1 MSQLFDYI
9 FDIEA
14 VPDDDRTADGLC
26 AVLLNVRGTGTC
38 GVATPGNTPCDGPV
52 PGDEDQSGY
61 VPMGDGCTGIVFPG
75 MEAAGQATVGTAAD
89 VSLPLP
95 WCHAL
100 GPWWFPGAGEALLPS
115 LGISGVART
124 LVLSASALPPL
135 FALARAAGLV
145 SGILPRPEGL
155 GQAGAAGNAV
165 LPPDW
170 AALSASGLATSGEA
184 LVRAP
189 LPHVE
194 AYHCGLDNPVVRRTP
209 QADVVRLLN
218 ANSAVLAALAAA
230 LTRGLDDPDDKAA
243 ALLYTVSNLL
253 TYVSDSQSLDFDDN
267 WSCGVATWFR
277 GQGDC
282 EDGAILLHGLLLA
295 CQTASSRVVTI
306 FGRVGSDNRGHAWL
320 CYKRAADERWTV
332 LDWTAGARSPLA
344 GPDDFPTLEQSPD
357 YHSVEYALTGERFHA
372 ARMSVA
378 DFFPSLRA
386 GVAWPPAVC
395 AAETGLTARGAL
407 RIGPALSLPELPG
420 PLSCRAV
427 DGGGGSGTLPGLAA
441 VARAGWRTG
450 SATFPALCGIGLA
463 GAKALAALAGVA
475 VTAACGALASGRC
488 PLAALRGRGEAAS
501 AALCAGRCR
510 LLRLNLR
517 GKGVGGEIGGG
528 CIALP
533 VASARAAGASGTLG
547 DCLLAMPGT
556 TVAAFAWFDARGG
569 GAAAC
574 GPLAAEGRGVAVVGG
589 LGGVVLAF
597 RDKGVR

>member
-1 MSQLFDYI
+1 MSQLFDFI

-26 AVLLNVRGTGTC
+26 VVLLSIRGTGTC

-61 VPMGDGCTGIVFPG
+61 VPLDGGCTGIVFPG
-75 MEAAGQATVGTAAD
+75 IEAAGQASVGTAAD
-89 VSLPLP
+89 VSLPLLQ
-95 WCHAL
+95 CHAL
-100 GPWWFPGAGEALLPS
+100 GPWWFPGTGEALLPS
-115 LGISGVART
+115 LGLAGTART

-145 SGILPRPEGL
+145 GATLPRPEGL
-155 GQAGAAGNAV
+155 ALAGAAGGAV

-170 AALSASGLATSGEA
+170 TALSASGLANSGEG

-189 LPHVE
+189 LPDVE
-194 AYHCGLDNPVVRRTP
+194 AYNCGLDNPVVRRTP

-243 ALLYTVSNLL
+243 ALVYAVSNLL
-253 TYVSDSQSLDFDDN
+253 TYVSDPQVLDFDDS

-295 CQTASSRVVTI
+295 CKTASSRMVTI
-306 FGRVGSDNRGHAWL
+306 FGRVGSDNMGHTWL

-378 DFFPSLRA
+378 DFFPSVRA
-386 GVAWPPAVC
+386 GVVWPPAVC
-395 AAETGLTARGAL
+395 AGETGLTARGTL
-407 RIGPALSLPELPG
+407 RIGPAMNLPG
-420 PLSCRAV
+420 PLSCRV
-427 DGGGGSGTLPGLAA
+427 VGGSECSGTLPGLAA
-441 VARAGWRTG
+441 TGRAGWRAG
-450 SATFPALCGIGLA
+450 STAFPALRGMGLA
-463 GAKALAALAGVA
+463 GAHALAALAGVA
-475 VTAACGALASGRC
+475 VTAACGALASGKC
-488 PLAALRGRGEAAS
+488 PLAALRGCGEAAS
-501 AALCAGRCR
+501 AALCGGRCR
-510 LLRLNLR
+510 LARIALR
-517 GKGVGGEIGGG
+517 GKGLGGEIGGG
-528 CIALP
+528 SIALP
-533 VASARAAGASGTLG
+533 VASARSAGAAGTLG
-547 DCLLAMPGT
+547 DCLLAIPGT
-556 TVAAFAWFDARGG
+556 TVAACAWFEVRGG
-569 GAAAC
+569 CAAFC
-574 GPLAAEGRGVAVVGG
+574 GPLAAAGHGVARVGG
-589 LGGVVLAF
+589 LGDIVLGF
-597 RDKGVR
+597 RDMGVR